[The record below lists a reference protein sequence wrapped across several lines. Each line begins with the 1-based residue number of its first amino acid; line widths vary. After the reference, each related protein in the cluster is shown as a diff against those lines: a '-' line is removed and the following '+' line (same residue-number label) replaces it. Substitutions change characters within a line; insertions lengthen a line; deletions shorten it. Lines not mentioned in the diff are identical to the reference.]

1 MSRPE
6 PAAPYRTL
14 PAAQLGD
21 PTAPLRW
28 LLRDLFLVGA
38 AGILGGAPKTGKSF
52 FALDLAVAVA
62 SATPAAGRFVVPA
75 PGPVLLCA
83 AEDPPAV
90 VVQRL
95 AALAAARDHALAT
108 LPVEVIVEPGIRLPD
123 GLDRLAATVA
133 ARGPRLL
140 ILDPLIRLHRAD
152 ENSAAEMAVVLDGLR
167 TLARATTCAVLLV
180 HHTRKAPA
188 GGVAGHGLRGS
199 SDLHAFGDTNLYLR
213 RLGPDTA
220 LELRIEHRAAPCPPP
235 LRLRLHVD
243 AAGPSPHARFVCE
256 DDGGAPDPLR
266 ERTLDLVR
274 RATAPV
280 PTATLRTA
288 LGVRKQTLLALLHRL
303 AADGALRRAGR
314 DGWTTSWPPAV
325 PSPDH
330 NGGNPDLVPAGVTD
344 RSAAR

>member
-1 MSRPE
+1 MTTPE
-6 PAAPYRTL
+6 PAPPYRTL
-14 PAAQLGD
+14 PAAHLGD

-28 LLRDLFLVGA
+28 LLADLFLVGA

-52 FALDLAVAVA
+52 FALELAVAVA
-62 SATPAAGRFVVPA
+62 SATAAAGRFVVAA

-95 AALAAARDHALAT
+95 AALAAARNQALAA
-108 LPVEVIVEPGIRLPD
+108 LPVQVIVEPGVRLPD

-133 ARGPRLL
+133 HLTPRLL
-140 ILDPLIRLHRAD
+140 VLDPLIRLHRAD

-167 TLARATTCAVLLV
+167 TLARATACAVLLV

-213 RLGPDTA
+213 RLGPDAA

-235 LRLRLHVD
+235 LRLHLRVD
-243 AAGPSPHARFVCE
+243 DAGPALRARFVCE
-256 DDGGAPDPLR
+256 EAAPPDPLR
-266 ERTLDLVR
+266 ERALTLLR
-274 RATAPV
+274 QAT
-280 PTATLRTA
+280 PTPLSSTTLRTD

-303 AADGALRRAGR
+303 AAEGLLCRTGR
-314 DGWTTSWPPAV
+314 EGWTIRPPAV
-325 PSPDH
+325 PGPEH
-330 NGGNPDLVPAGVTD
+330 RGGNADLE
-344 RSAAR
+344 SAAAAAPLRAP

>member
-1 MSRPE
+1 MNTPE

-28 LLRDLFLVGA
+28 LLADLFLVGA

-52 FALDLAVAVA
+52 FALELAVAVA
-62 SATPAAGRFVVPA
+62 SATAAAGRFAVPT

-95 AALAAARDHALAT
+95 AALAAARDQALAT
-108 LPVEVIVEPGIRLPD
+108 LPVEVIVEAGVRLPD

-133 ARGPRLL
+133 QVAPRLL

-152 ENSAAEMAVVLDGLR
+152 ENSAADMAVVLDGLR
-167 TLARATTCAVLLV
+167 GLARATECAILLV

-213 RLGPDTA
+213 RVGPDAA
-220 LELRIEHRAAPCPPP
+220 LELRIEHRAAACPPP
-235 LRLRLHVD
+235 LRLQLRVED
-243 AAGPSPHARFVCE
+243 TSAGPVARFVC
-256 DDGGAPDPLR
+256 DDALPPDPLR
-266 ERTLDLVR
+266 ARALELVR
-274 RATAPV
+274 GAPM
-280 PTATLRTA
+280 PLSSDALRTT
-288 LGVRKQTLLALLHRL
+288 LGVRKQTLLAILQRL
-303 AADGALRRAGR
+303 AADGLIRRAGR
-314 DGWTTSWPPAV
+314 EGWAVGQAV
-325 PSPDH
+325 PVPDSR
-330 NGGNPDLVPAGVTD
+330 GGNGNAPAE
-344 RSAAR
+344 

>member
-1 MSRPE
+1 MNTPE
-6 PAAPYRTL
+6 PGAPYRTL

-28 LLRDLFLVGA
+28 LLTDLFLVGA

-52 FALDLAVAVA
+52 FALELAVAVA
-62 SATPAAGRFVVPA
+62 SATAAAGRFAVPA

-95 AALAAARDHALAT
+95 AALAAARDQRLAALP
-108 LPVEVIVEPGIRLPD
+108 LEVIVEPGVRLPD

-133 ARGPRLL
+133 QVAPRLL

-167 TLARATTCAVLLV
+167 TLARATECAVLLV

-213 RLGPDTA
+213 RLGPA
-220 LELRIEHRAAPCPPP
+220 ASLELRIEPRAAPCPAP
-235 LRLRLHVD
+235 LRLQLRVD
-243 AAGPSPHARFVCE
+243 ATAVPPRAGFVCAAA
-256 DDGGAPDPLR
+256 APADPLR
-266 ERTLDLVR
+266 ERTLALLRDAVTPRSSDAL
-274 RATAPV
+274 RAT
-280 PTATLRTA
+280 
-288 LGVRKQTLLALLHRL
+288 LGVRKQTLLAVLQGL
-303 AADGALRRAGR
+303 ATAGLIHRAGR
-314 DGWTTSWPPAV
+314 EGWLGAPAPRPV
-325 PSPDH
+325 PAPSRG
-330 NGGNPDLVPAGVTD
+330 NGNPPLA
-344 RSAAR
+344 

>member
-1 MSRPE
+1 MTTPE
-6 PAAPYRTL
+6 APAPYRTL

-28 LLRDLFLVGA
+28 LLADLFLVGA

-52 FALDLAVAVA
+52 FALELAVAVA
-62 SATPAAGRFVVPA
+62 SATAAAGRFAVPT

-95 AALAAARDHALAT
+95 AALAAARDRALPT
-108 LPVEVIVEPGIRLPD
+108 LPVEVIVEPGVRLPD
-123 GLDRLAATVA
+123 GLERLAATVA
-133 ARGPRLL
+133 QVAPRLL

-167 TLARATTCAVLLV
+167 TLARATECAILLV

-213 RLGPDTA
+213 RVGPDAA
-220 LELRIEHRAAPCPPP
+220 LELRIEHRAAACPPP
-235 LRLRLHVD
+235 LRLQLRVED
-243 AAGPSPHARFVCE
+243 TSAGPAARFVC
-256 DDGGAPDPLR
+256 DDVLPPDPLR
-266 ERTLDLVR
+266 ERTLALVR
-274 RATAPV
+274 DATAPLSTDV
-280 PTATLRTA
+280 LRTM
-288 LGVRKQTLLALLHRL
+288 LGVRKQSLLALLQHL
-303 AADGALRRAGR
+303 AADGLIRRAGR
-314 DGWTTSWPPAV
+314 EGWTVGARTV
-325 PSPDH
+325 PVPDSR
-330 NGGNPDLVPAGVTD
+330 GGTGNAPAG
-344 RSAAR
+344 

>member
-1 MSRPE
+1 MNTPE

-14 PAAQLGD
+14 PAAHLGD

-28 LLRDLFLVGA
+28 LLTDLFLVGA

-52 FALDLAVAVA
+52 FALELAVAVA
-62 SATPAAGRFVVPA
+62 SATAAAGRFAVPA

-95 AALAAARDHALAT
+95 AALAAGRDRTLAT
-108 LPVEVIVEPGIRLPD
+108 LPLEVIVEPGVRLPD

-133 ARGPRLL
+133 LTAPRLL
-140 ILDPLIRLHRAD
+140 VLDPLIRLHRAD
-152 ENSAAEMAVVLDGLR
+152 ENSAAEMAVILDGLR
-167 TLARATTCAVLLV
+167 TLARATACAILLV

-188 GGVAGHGLRGS
+188 GGIAGHSLRGS

-213 RLGPDTA
+213 RLGPDAA

-235 LRLRLHVD
+235 LRLRLRVD
-243 AAGPSPHARFVCE
+243 AAAPGPHARFVCE
-256 DDGGAPDPLR
+256 EDVARDPVR
-266 ERTLDLVR
+266 ERALELVC
-274 RATAPV
+274 RAAAPV

-288 LGVRKQTLLALLHRL
+288 LGVRKQTLLGLLHRL
-303 AADGALRRAGR
+303 AAEGTLRRVGR
-314 DGWTTSWPPAV
+314 DGWTTSGPPTV
-325 PSPDH
+325 PGPTPI
-330 NGGNPDLVPAGVTD
+330 GGNSDLTPVAAPDTP
-344 RSAAR
+344 AAR

>member
-1 MSRPE
+1 MNTPE
-6 PAAPYRTL
+6 APAPYRTL

-28 LLRDLFLVGA
+28 LLADLFLVGA

-52 FALDLAVAVA
+52 FALELAVAVA
-62 SATPAAGRFVVPA
+62 SATAAAERFAVTT

-95 AALAAARDHALAT
+95 AALAAARDHALTT
-108 LPVEVIVEPGIRLPD
+108 LPLEVIVEPGVRLPD
-123 GLDRLAATVA
+123 GLERLAATVA
-133 ARGPRLL
+133 QVAPRLL

-152 ENSAAEMAVVLDGLR
+152 ENSAAEMAGVLDGLR
-167 TLARATTCAVLLV
+167 TLARRTECAILLV

-220 LELRIEHRAAPCPPP
+220 LELRIEHRAAPSPPP
-235 LRLRLHVD
+235 LRVQLRVD
-243 AAGPSPHARFVCE
+243 DIGLGPRARFVC
-256 DDGGAPDPLR
+256 DDASPPDPLR
-266 ERTLDLVR
+266 ERALTLVR
-274 RATAPV
+274 HAAAPLSSD
-280 PTATLRTA
+280 TLRAA
-288 LGVRKQTLLALLHRL
+288 LGVRKQTLLTLLQRL
-303 AADGALRRAGR
+303 AAEGVIRRAGR
-314 DGWTTSWPPAV
+314 DGWTMVSPSV
-325 PSPDH
+325 PVPDPIRGNR
-330 NGGNPDLVPAGVTD
+330 NGRTG
-344 RSAAR
+344 

>member
-1 MSRPE
+1 MTTPE

-14 PAAQLGD
+14 PAARLGD

-28 LLRDLFLVGA
+28 LLADLFLVGA

-52 FALDLAVAVA
+52 FALELAVAVA
-62 SATPAAGRFVVPA
+62 SATPAAGRFAVSA
-75 PGPVLLCA
+75 PSPVLLCA

-95 AALAAARDHALAT
+95 AALAAGRDHALAT
-108 LPVEVIVEPGIRLPD
+108 LPLEVIVEPGVRLPD

-133 ARGPRLL
+133 RVAPRLL

-152 ENSAAEMAVVLDGLR
+152 ENSAAEMAVILDGLR
-167 TLARATTCAVLLV
+167 TLARATTCAILLV

-188 GGVAGHGLRGS
+188 GGIAGHGLRGS

-220 LELRIEHRAAPCPPP
+220 FELRIEHRAAPCPPP
-235 LRLRLHVD
+235 LRVRLRVD
-243 AAGPSPHARFVCE
+243 ATGRTPWARFVCDE
-256 DDGGAPDPLR
+256 GDAPDPLR
-266 ERTLDLVR
+266 ERTLRLLHG
-274 RATAPV
+274 APAPV

-288 LGVRKQTLLALLHRL
+288 LGVRRQTLLVLLHRL
-303 AADGALRRAGR
+303 AAEGALHRAGR
-314 DGWTTSWPPAV
+314 DGWTTSVPPPV
-325 PSPDH
+325 PGPGH
-330 NGGNPDLVPAGVTD
+330 RGGNGDLAPG
-344 RSAAR
+344 SATAIAEAP